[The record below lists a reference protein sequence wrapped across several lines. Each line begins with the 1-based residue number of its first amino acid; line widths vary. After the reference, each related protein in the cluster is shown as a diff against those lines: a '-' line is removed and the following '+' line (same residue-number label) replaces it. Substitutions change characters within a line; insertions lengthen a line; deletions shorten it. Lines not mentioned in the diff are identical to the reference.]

1 MDHKEYFANLE
12 GSEFV
17 GELQNRITA
26 FVSSRRHL
34 EERWRRNYNFLY
46 NNYFKKQ
53 DLISTITYGG
63 EQGEVT
69 QIPVNHF
76 RNIQQHLVN
85 MITSQ
90 PPSFNCRAT
99 NTDASS
105 IAQAKLGNNLLEY
118 YLKEKALSKVL
129 VKSVERA
136 LAFDADYIMTCWD
149 VSGGEEFAVDVNE
162 RPVREG
168 DLSYI
173 NISSWDMVFDT
184 TKTNFND
191 NDWLIIRTFKSK
203 WDLISQYPEYA
214 DKIIN
219 VKNVNYR
226 SNPRPMLNYNT
237 ADVDDIEVF
246 VFLHKKTASKPNGRY
261 AEFCGDDIILV
272 DTDLP
277 YRTIPVRQI
286 TAGDDLASQFGYS
299 PLNDIAPIQE
309 MINMEWSVVATNHEN
324 FGVQNVVCAKDS
336 GVRTRSLI
344 GGLNLI
350 EFDASAGPAPAPLN
364 LVQTPAEIFNTIA
377 LLERTMET
385 LSGVN
390 GVVRGNPES
399 SLKSGTSLALVQ
411 NQALAFMNH
420 LQSSYKTLIEDV
432 GTDSINILRDFATSP
447 RIVSICGK
455 FNQASMQE
463 FNGDDLQ
470 LINRVQVE
478 MGNALSKTT
487 AGRVELA
494 NNLLQ
499 NGLIKTPEEYLQ
511 VVETGNIEIMT
522 EHTTSEL
529 QLIRNENDDLIEG
542 RGARAL
548 VTDDHRLHILEHKTI
563 LASPKMRADEQLAGL
578 VLSHMQEHIQLMQD
592 PMVSQL
598 QQVLGQMTLPP
609 PQMQPPMNPAMLAP
623 QGQMDNPGEMEVGPG
638 IRNAK
643 LPNLP
648 KNAIPRTQPQQ
659 SNL

>member
-1 MDHKEYFANLE
+1 MDQKEYFANLE

-17 GELQNRITA
+17 GELQSRITN
-26 FVSSRRHL
+26 FVSARRHL

-53 DLISTITYGG
+53 DLISSITYGG
-63 EQGEVT
+63 EQGEIT
-69 QIPVNHF
+69 QVPVNHF

-99 NTDASS
+99 NTDAAS

-118 YLKEKALSKVL
+118 YLKEKSLGKVL
-129 VKSVERA
+129 TTAVDRA

-149 VSGGEEFAVDVNE
+149 VTGGEEFSVDLND

-168 DLSYI
+168 DLAYI
-173 NISSWDMVFDT
+173 NISAWDMVFDT

-191 NDWLIIRTFKSK
+191 NDWLIIRTFRSK
-203 WDLISQYPEYA
+203 WDLIAQYPELE
-214 DKIIN
+214 DKLLNI
-219 VKNVNYR
+219 KNVNYK

-237 ADVDDIEVF
+237 AETDDIEVY
-246 VFLHKKTASKPNGRY
+246 VFMHKKTAAKPNGRY
-261 AEFCGDDIILV
+261 AEFCGEDIILV

-277 YRTIPVRQI
+277 YRTIPIRQV
-286 TAGDDLASQFGYS
+286 TAGEDMASQFGYS

-324 FGVQNVVCAKDS
+324 FGVQNVVVAKDS

-344 GGLNLI
+344 GGVNLI
-350 EFDASAGPAPAPLN
+350 EYDSAGGTNPPPAALN

-411 NQALAFMNH
+411 NQALAFVNH
-420 LQSSYKTLIEDV
+420 LQESYKTLIENV

-455 FNQASMQE
+455 FNQSSMQE
-463 FNGDDLQ
+463 FNGNDLQ

-499 NGLIKTPEEYLQ
+499 NGMIKTPEEYLQ
-511 VVETGNIEIMT
+511 VIETGNIQVMT

-529 QLIRNENDDLIEG
+529 QLIRNENDDMLEG
-542 RGARAL
+542 RGARAI

-563 LASPKMRADEQLAGL
+563 LANPKMRADENLCNM
-578 VLSHMQEHIQLMQD
+578 VLSHMQEHISMMQD
-592 PMVSQL
+592 PMVANL

-609 PQMQPPMNPAMLAP
+609 PMPQGPMNPAMLAP
-623 QGQMDNPGEMEVGPG
+623 EGQMDDPGEIEVGPG
-638 IRNAK
+638 IRSAK
-643 LPNLP
+643 LPNP
-648 KNAIPRTQPQQ
+648 PTNAAPRPTSPV
-659 SNL
+659 